1 MFKCISY
8 YLNIP
13 FSSTNFMQRRS
24 RISIKN
30 SDKKLAL
37 NRIILRTRNREK
49 RRWGFTQDESL
60 TREHTSS
67 NRGAEEEAWQIFKT
81 ALQTRQFLH
90 NFYVTGQAH
99 RGHTLALSVHR
110 ASSSLRNPALIR
122 K

>member
-1 MFKCISY
+1 MTR
-8 YLNIP
+8 N
-13 FSSTNFMQRRS
+13 NA
-24 RISIKN
+24 IKN
-30 SDKKLAL
+30 FTFFFKYYFDRY
-37 NRIILRTRNREK
+37 RIILRTRNREK
-49 RRWGFTQDESL
+49 RRWRFAQDEPL

-99 RGHTLALSVHR
+99 RGHTLALSMHR